1 MGDPLGSRLPLMFPP
16 APQSNPLTGA
26 GYSGLQAGGTAGA
39 LGLGYGNTLS
49 TVQAA
54 QGHPDASLLGNYL
67 SVAGGNVGLLGAQAG
82 TQAGG
87 SHLAWGSTA
96 ALASSVSGGA
106 LGAGFGLGVASAPSQ
121 GVNGSANGGALPLT
135 DSVQGQVAEA
145 KLVKIL
151 L

>member
-1 MGDPLGSRLPLMFPP
+1 MFPP

-26 GYSGLQAGGTAGA
+26 GYSGLQAGGTAGTC
-39 LGLGYGNTLS
+39 LGYGNTLS

-67 SVAGGNVGLLGAQAG
+67 SVAGGNVGPLGAQAG

>member
-16 APQSNPLTGA
+16 APQSNSLTGA

-39 LGLGYGNTLS
+39 LGLGYGNALS

-67 SVAGGNVGLLGAQAG
+67 SVAGGNVGLFGAQAG
-82 TQAGG
+82 MQAGG

-96 ALASSVSGGA
+96 ALASSVSG
-106 LGAGFGLGVASAPSQ
+106 GAGFGLGVASAPSQ

>member
-1 MGDPLGSRLPLMFPP
+1 M
-16 APQSNPLTGA
+16 
-26 GYSGLQAGGTAGA
+26 
-39 LGLGYGNTLS
+39 
-49 TVQAA
+49 
-54 QGHPDASLLGNYL
+54 GNYL
-67 SVAGGNVGLLGAQAG
+67 SVAGGNVGPLGAQAG
-82 TQAGG
+82 MQAGG